1 MNIAKHYNAS
11 QSEKRFQVNIN
22 IAMQPSSWKQGTQ
35 KSVHIYNIYGWHAT
49 LWSRG
54 ESVPAHPRY
63 THNTTMNKLCTEGTR
78 GLTGDGFQAPS
89 DLPSYMVYQGQRS
102 YYERPIE
109 RIYITIILKKVFHMH
124 FAWLVQFNCIEC
136 IQAIYTFLY

>member
-54 ESVPAHPRY
+54 ESISAHPRY
-63 THNTTMNKLCTEGTR
+63 THNNTMNKLCTEGTR
-78 GLTGDGFQAPS
+78 GLTGDGLLAQ
-89 DLPSYMVYQGQRS
+89 VTCQV
-102 YYERPIE
+102 I
-109 RIYITIILKKVFHMH
+109 
-124 FAWLVQFNCIEC
+124 W
-136 IQAIYTFLY
+136 